1 MITSRILLIGLLC
14 CCTLYVNAQK
24 VGLVL
29 SGGGAKGLAHIG
41 TLKALEENHIP
52 IDYITGTSMGGIVG
66 ALYAA
71 GYSPGQI
78 EKIALTTDFQD
89 WVSGRFKSDYSF
101 FFQKSG
107 DNASLITAKLA
118 VDTALRINFRSNLVN
133 DIPLNFALL
142 ELLSQASAISKD
154 NFDNLFIP
162 YRCMVSDVF
171 SQTSIV
177 VKNGSLAEA
186 VRATMTVPL
195 IYRPIKLDNKYVFD
209 GGLYNNFPADVMQK
223 EFKPDYIIG
232 ANVSAKNFKEYPK
245 NGDERLMNR
254 LMLFMFLSRS
264 DSTLIGK
271 NGIYIQPDLRDFSS
285 SNFNPVAEL
294 IKQGYDATMADMP
307 KILKAVHRRVDD
319 AEIAIKRNTF
329 NNKKPKLVFREV
341 NVTGVNS
348 QQKRYIE
355 RLFKRDKPTFDL
367 ADIRQ
372 GYYKLVA
379 DETFETI
386 YPKITYHPES
396 DSYSFEIIAQPKR
409 SFKLG
414 FGGNI
419 SSRPISNV
427 FLGVQY
433 NYLNRKAYTF
443 GTDFYSGRFYESVQL
458 NGRID
463 YPSRLPFFVSAE
475 MTYNH
480 FNFYNTSQI
489 FIENPHP
496 TYIEQSDRK
505 IELEAGIPLNRNT
518 KITLSSSFINNNDHY
533 SPTNSFNIGD
543 ILDKTIFNGLRSTLA
558 FEQNTFNRKQYATRG
573 RHFLANFN
581 YFTGTEHYTPGN
593 ISRNI
598 TDVNEITSNGI
609 NASKHNREWLSMKI
623 SDENYFFHRGNYTL
637 GYLAEGVI
645 SNQPLFANYYST
657 LLASPA
663 FYPLQDSKSVFL
675 EKFRASS
682 YLAGGL
688 KNVFKLRKNIDLR
701 VEAFL
706 FLPYQE
712 YAQNGFQDVK
722 NTPTFNHVHYAGTA
736 GLVYHTP
743 VGPVSFSYNLYDDP
757 VKRNGVLL
765 HLGYLIYNKRS
776 IE

>member
-1 MITSRILLIGLLC
+1 MVSIRSILLFIFC
-14 CCTLYVNAQK
+14 WWTFHANAQK

-29 SGGGAKGLAHIG
+29 SGGGAKGLSHIG

-52 IDYITGTSMGGIVG
+52 VDYITGTSMGGIVG

-71 GYSPGQI
+71 GYSPEQI

-101 FFQKSG
+101 YFQKTSV
-107 DNASLITAKLA
+107 NASMITAKLS
-118 VDTALRINFRSNLVN
+118 VDTALRMSFRNNLVN
-133 DIPLNFALL
+133 DIPLNFALI

-171 SQTSIV
+171 SQTSIT

-209 GGLYNNFPADVMQK
+209 GGLYNNFPADVMRK
-223 EFKPDYIIG
+223 DFKPDYMIG
-232 ANVSAKNFKEYPK
+232 VNVSAKNFKEYPK
-245 NGDERLMNR
+245 SGDERLMNR
-254 LMLFMFLSRS
+254 LMLFMFLSKS
-264 DSTLIGK
+264 DSTLVGK
-271 NGIYIQPDLRDFSS
+271 NGTYIQPDLQDFTA
-285 SNFNPVAEL
+285 SNFYPVAAL

-307 KILKAVHRRVDD
+307 KILREVKRRVSI
-319 AEIAIKRNTF
+319 EELAIRRNNF
-329 NNKKPKLVFREV
+329 NNKKPQLIFNEV
-341 NVTGVNS
+341 IVTGVNS
-348 QQKRYIE
+348 QQMRYIQ

-367 ADIRQ
+367 ADIKQ

-386 YPKITYHPES
+386 YPKIVYNPKS
-396 DSYSFEIIAQPKR
+396 DSYTFEIIAQPKR
-409 SFKLG
+409 SFKLEL
-414 FGGNI
+414 GGVI
-419 SSRPISNV
+419 SSRPISDV
-427 FLGVQY
+427 FLGIQY

-443 GTDFYSGRFYESVQL
+443 GADFYSGRFYESAQL

-463 YPSRLPFFVSAE
+463 YPSRLPFFLSGE
-475 MTYNH
+475 LTYNH
-480 FNFYNTSQI
+480 FNYYNTSQI

-505 IELEAGIPLNRNT
+505 IEIKGGIPLNRNT
-518 KITLSSSFINNNDHY
+518 KITISTSFINNNDRY
-533 SPTNSFNIGD
+533 SPTNTFDIGD
-543 ILDKTIFNGLRSTLA
+543 VLDKTVFNGLRSTIA
-558 FEQNTFNRKQYATRG
+558 FEQNTFNRKQYANRG
-573 RHFLANFN
+573 RNFLASINF
-581 YFTGTEHYTPGN
+581 FTGKENYTPGN
-593 ISRNI
+593 ISRNTVMDNQI
-598 TDVNEITSNGI
+598 QEIRTL
-609 NASKHNREWLSMKI
+609 RQWLNFKI
-623 SDENYFFHRGNYTL
+623 SDENFFFHKGKYTA
-637 GYLAEGVI
+637 GYLAEAVI
-645 SNQPLFANYYST
+645 SNQPLFFNYYST

-663 FYPLQDSKSVFL
+663 FYPLQDSRSLFL
-675 EKFRASS
+675 EKFRATS

-688 KNVFKLRKNIDLR
+688 KNIYSIRRNIDLR
-701 VEAFL
+701 VEGFL

-712 YAQNGFQDVK
+712 ITQIGFQEVK
-722 NTPTFNHVHYAGTA
+722 NSPTFNHVHYAATV

-757 VKRNGVLL
+757 IKRNGVLL

>member
-1 MITSRILLIGLLC
+1 MILRGKIFLVIIC
-14 CCTLYVNAQK
+14 FCTLNLNAQK

-29 SGGGAKGLAHIG
+29 SGGGAKGLSHIG
-41 TLKALEENHIP
+41 TLKALEENNIP
-52 IDYITGTSMGGIVG
+52 IDYLTGTSMGGIVG

-71 GYSPGQI
+71 GYSPAQI

-89 WVSGRFKSDYSF
+89 WVSGRYKSDYSF
-101 FFQKSG
+101 YFQKTAPNS
-107 DNASLITAKLA
+107 SLITAKLS
-118 VDTALRINFRSNLVN
+118 VDTALRMSFRSTLVN

-142 ELLSQASAISKD
+142 ELLSQASATAKD

-162 YRCMVSDVF
+162 FRCMVSDVF
-171 SQTSIV
+171 SQTSIT
-177 VKNGSLAEA
+177 VKSGSLAEA

-232 ANVSAKNFKEYPK
+232 VSVSAKNYNEYPK

-254 LMLFMFLSRS
+254 LMMFMFLSKS

-271 NGIYIQPDLRDFSS
+271 NGIYIEPDLKGYSA

-294 IKQGYDATMADMP
+294 IKLGYDATMREMDQI
-307 KILKAVHRRVDD
+307 KKEVTRRVSTKQLS
-319 AEIAIKRNTF
+319 ERRNNF
-329 NNKKPKLVFREV
+329 NIRKPDLVF
-341 NVTGVNS
+341 NAVTVSGVNS

-367 ADIRQ
+367 NDIRQ

-386 YPKITYHPES
+386 YPRISYDPKS
-396 DSYSFEIIAQPKR
+396 DGYTFEILAQPKK
-409 SFKLG
+409 SLKLDV
-414 FGGNI
+414 GGNI

-427 FLGVQY
+427 FLGIQY

-443 GTDFYSGRFYESVQL
+443 GADFYSGRFYESVQL

-463 YPSRLPFFVSAE
+463 YPSRLPFFLAME

-480 FNFYNTSQI
+480 FNYYNTSQI

-496 TYIEQSDRK
+496 TYIEQNDRK
-505 IELEAGIPLNRNT
+505 MEIKAGIPLNRNT
-518 KITLSSSFINNNDHY
+518 KITLGTSFINNGDHY
-533 SPTNSFNIGD
+533 SPTNTFNIGD
-543 ILDKTIFNGLRSTLA
+543 VLDETIFNGLRSTLT
-558 FEQNTFNRKQYATRG
+558 FEQNSLNRKQYANRG
-573 RHFLANFN
+573 RNFLFSFN
-581 YFTGTEHYTPGN
+581 YFTGRENYTPGN
-593 ISRNI
+593 ISRNSFVQTNI
-598 TDVNEITSNGI
+598 AVNRTTRNWW
-609 NASKHNREWLSMKI
+609 NLKI
-623 SDENYFFHRGNYTL
+623 SDENYFFTKSQYTL
-637 GYLAEGVI
+637 GYLVEGVI
-645 SNQPLFANYYST
+645 SNLPRFSNYYSS
-657 LLASPA
+657 LLVAPA
-663 FYPLQDSKSVFL
+663 FYPLQDSRSLFL
-675 EKFRASS
+675 EKFRART
-682 YLAGGL
+682 YVAGGL
-688 KNVFKLRKNIDLR
+688 KNVYKFRRNLDLR
-701 VEAFL
+701 VEGYL
-706 FLPYQE
+706 FLPYQQFE
-712 YAQNGFQDVK
+712 QDGFQEVK
-722 NTPTFNHVHYAGTA
+722 NRGTFNKIHYAGTA

-743 VGPVSFSYNLYDDP
+743 LGPVSLSYNLYDDP
-757 VKRNGVLL
+757 IKRNGVLL

>member
-1 MITSRILLIGLLC
+1 MIFFKKLLLGLLC
-14 CCTLYVNAQK
+14 FCAFQANAQK

-71 GYSPGQI
+71 GYSPAQI
-78 EKIALTTDFQD
+78 EKIALTNDFQD

-101 FFQKSG
+101 FFQKGST
-107 DNASLITAKLA
+107 NASLITAKLS
-118 VDTALRINFRSNLVN
+118 VDTSLRINFRSNLVN

-154 NFDNLFIP
+154 NFDNLFVP
-162 YRCMVSDVF
+162 YRCMVSDIF
-171 SQTSIV
+171 SQTSIT
-177 VKNGSLAEA
+177 VKSGSLAEA

-209 GGLYNNFPADVMQK
+209 GGLYNNFPADIMQK

-232 ANVSAKNFKEYPK
+232 ASVSSKNFKEYPK
-245 NGDERLMNR
+245 SGDERLVNR
-254 LMLFMFLSRS
+254 LMLFMFLSKS

-271 NGIYIQPDLRDFSS
+271 NGIYIQPDLQDFSS
-285 SNFNPVAEL
+285 SNFTPVADL
-294 IKQGYDATMADMP
+294 IKKGYDATMADMP
-307 KILKAVHRRVDD
+307 KILKAVQRRVSTE
-319 AEIAIKRNTF
+319 EIVLKRNVF
-329 NNKKPKLVFREV
+329 NNKKPQLVFSDV
-341 NVTGVNS
+341 AVTGVNR

-355 RLFKRDKPTFDL
+355 RLFRSDKPTFDL
-367 ADIRQ
+367 ADIKQ

-386 YPKITYHPES
+386 YPKISYNPAS
-396 DSYSFEIIAQPKR
+396 DSYTFGIIAKPKR
-409 SFKLG
+409 SFKLD

-427 FLGVQY
+427 FLGLQY
-433 NYLNRKAYTF
+433 NYLDRKAYTF
-443 GTDFYSGRFYESVQL
+443 GTNFYSGRFYESIQL

-463 YPSRLPFFVSAE
+463 YPSKLPFFLSGE

-505 IELEAGIPLNRNT
+505 IELKAGIPLNRNT
-518 KITLSSSFINNNDHY
+518 RITLSTSFINNNDHY

-543 ILDKTIFNGLRSTLA
+543 ILDKTVFNGSRSTVT

-573 RHFLANFN
+573 RNFLLSLN
-581 YFTGTEHYTPGN
+581 YFNGREIYTPGN
-593 ISRNI
+593 ISRNSG
-598 TDVNEITSNGI
+598 T
-609 NASKHNREWLSMKI
+609 ASDIAENRKHREWFNIKL
-623 SDENYFFHRGNYTL
+623 SDENYFFHQGKYTL
-637 GYLAEGVI
+637 GYLVEGVI
-645 SNQPLFANYYST
+645 SNQPLFSNYYST
-657 LLASPA
+657 LLAAPA
-663 FYPLQDSKSVFL
+663 FYPLQDSRSLFL
-675 EKFRASS
+675 EKFRART

-688 KNVFKLRKNIDLR
+688 KNIYNIRKNFDLR

-706 FLPYQE
+706 FMPYQE
-712 YAQNGFQDVK
+712 FAQNGFQNVD
-722 NTPTFNHVHYAGTA
+722 NARTFNHIHYAGTA

-743 VGPVSFSYNLYDDP
+743 VGPVSLSYNLYDDP
-757 VKRNGVLL
+757 IKRNGVLL

>member
-1 MITSRILLIGLLC
+1 MICLKKIFLGLLC
-14 CCTLYVNAQK
+14 FCTFQANAQK

-71 GYSPGQI
+71 GYSPEQI

-101 FFQKSG
+101 FFQKSSI
-107 DNASLITAKLA
+107 NASLITAKLS
-118 VDTALRINFRSNLVN
+118 VDTALRVNFRSNLVN
-133 DIPLNFALL
+133 DIPLNFALI
-142 ELLSQASAISKD
+142 ELLSQASAIAKD
-154 NFDNLFIP
+154 NFNNLFVP
-162 YRCMVSDVF
+162 YRCMVSDIF
-171 SQTSIV
+171 SQTSIS
-177 VKNGSLAEA
+177 VKSGSLAEA
-186 VRATMTVPL
+186 VRATMTVPM

-232 ANVSAKNFKEYPK
+232 ANVSSKNFKEYPK
-245 NGDERLMNR
+245 TGDERLINR
-254 LMLFMFLSRS
+254 LMLFMFLSKS
-264 DSTLIGK
+264 DSTLVGK
-271 NGIYIQPDLRDFSS
+271 NGIYIQPDLRDFNS

-307 KILKAVHRRVDD
+307 RILKSAQRRVSK
-319 AEIAIKRNTF
+319 EELSLKRSIF
-329 NNKKPKLVFREV
+329 NNKKPQLVFSDV
-341 NVTGVNS
+341 KVTGVNS

-355 RLFKRDKPTFDL
+355 RLFKSDKPTFNL
-367 ADIRQ
+367 ADIKQ

-386 YPKITYHPES
+386 YPKITYNPES
-396 DSYSFEIIAQPKR
+396 DSYIFGIIAKPKR
-409 SFKLG
+409 SFKLD

-427 FLGVQY
+427 FLGLQY
-433 NYLNRKAYTF
+433 NYLDRKAYTF
-443 GTDFYSGRFYESVQL
+443 GTNFYSGRFYESVQL

-463 YPSRLPFFVSAE
+463 YPSKLPFFLSGE

-505 IELEAGIPLNRNT
+505 IELKAGIPLNRNT
-518 KITLSSSFINNNDHY
+518 RITLSTSFINNNDHY

-543 ILDKTIFNGLRSTLA
+543 ILDKTVFNGSRTTVA
-558 FEQNTFNRKQYATRG
+558 FEQQTFNRKQYATRG
-573 RHFLANFN
+573 RNFLLSVN
-581 YFTGTEHYTPGN
+581 YFNGVETYTPGN
-593 ISRNI
+593 ISRNSGI
-598 TDVNEITSNGI
+598 LADIEQNE
-609 NASKHNREWLSMKI
+609 KHRSWFNVKL
-623 SDENYFFHRGNYTL
+623 SDENYFFHKGRYTL
-637 GYLAEGVI
+637 GYLVEGVI
-645 SNQPLFANYYST
+645 SNQPLFSNYYST
-657 LLASPA
+657 LLAAPA
-663 FYPLQDSKSVFL
+663 FYPLQDSRSLFL
-675 EKFRASS
+675 EKFRAST

-688 KNVFKLRKNIDLR
+688 KNIYKIRKNLDLR

-712 YAQNGFQDVK
+712 ITQNGFQDVK
-722 NTPTFNHVHYAGTA
+722 NSPTFNHIHYAGTA

-743 VGPVSFSYNLYDDP
+743 VGPVSLSYNLYDDP
-757 VKRNGVLL
+757 IKRNGVLL

>member
-1 MITSRILLIGLLC
+1 MICLKKIFLGLLC
-14 CCTLYVNAQK
+14 FCTLQVYAQK

-41 TLKALEENHIP
+41 TLKALEENNIP

-71 GYSPGQI
+71 GYSPEQI

-101 FFQKSG
+101 FFQKGSI
-107 DNASLITAKLA
+107 NASLITAKLS
-118 VDTALRINFRSNLVN
+118 VDTALRVNFRSNLVN
-133 DIPLNFALL
+133 DIPLNFALM
-142 ELLSQASAISKD
+142 ELLSQASAIAKD
-154 NFDNLFIP
+154 NFNNLFVP
-162 YRCMVSDVF
+162 YRCMVSDIF
-171 SQTSIV
+171 SQTSIT
-177 VKNGSLAEA
+177 VKSGSLAEA
-186 VRATMTVPL
+186 VRATMTVPM

-232 ANVSAKNFKEYPK
+232 ANVSSKNFKEYPK
-245 NGDERLMNR
+245 TGDERLINR
-254 LMLFMFLSRS
+254 LMLFMFLSKS
-264 DSTLIGK
+264 DSTLVGK
-271 NGIYIQPDLRDFSS
+271 NGIYIQPDLQDFSS
-285 SNFNPVAEL
+285 SNFSPVAEL
-294 IKQGYDATMADMP
+294 IKQGYDATIADMP
-307 KILKAVHRRVDD
+307 RILKSVQRRVSKEEL
-319 AEIAIKRNTF
+319 ALKRSIF
-329 NNKKPKLVFREV
+329 NNKKPQLVFSDV
-341 NVTGVNS
+341 KVTGVNS

-355 RLFKRDKPTFDL
+355 RLFKSDKPTFNL
-367 ADIRQ
+367 ADIKQ

-386 YPKITYHPES
+386 YPTITYNPES
-396 DSYSFEIIAQPKR
+396 DSYIFGIVAKPKR
-409 SFKLG
+409 SFKLD

-427 FLGVQY
+427 FLGLQY
-433 NYLNRKAYTF
+433 NYLDRKAYTF
-443 GTDFYSGRFYESVQL
+443 GTNFYSGRFYESIQL

-463 YPSRLPFFVSAE
+463 YPSKLPFFLSGE

-505 IELEAGIPLNRNT
+505 IELKAGIPLNRNT
-518 KITLSSSFINNNDHY
+518 RITLSTSFINNNDHY

-543 ILDKTIFNGLRSTLA
+543 ILDKTIFNGLRTTVA

-573 RHFLANFN
+573 RNFLLSLN
-581 YFTGTEHYTPGN
+581 YFNGMETYTPGN
-593 ISRNI
+593 ISRNSGVS
-598 TDVNEITSNGI
+598 TDIEE
-609 NASKHNREWLSMKI
+609 NRKNRAWFNVKL
-623 SDENYFFHRGNYTL
+623 SDENYFFHKGKYTL
-637 GYLAEGVI
+637 GYLVEGVI
-645 SNQPLFANYYST
+645 SNQPLFSNYYST
-657 LLASPA
+657 LLVAPA
-663 FYPLQDSKSVFL
+663 FYPLQDSRSLFL
-675 EKFRASS
+675 EKFRAST

-688 KNVFKLRKNIDLR
+688 KNIYKVRKNLDLR

-712 YAQNGFQDVK
+712 IAQNGFQDVK
-722 NTPTFNHVHYAGTA
+722 NSPTFNHIHYAGTA

-743 VGPVSFSYNLYDDP
+743 VGPVSLSYNLYDDP
-757 VKRNGVLL
+757 IKRNGVLL

>member
-1 MITSRILLIGLLC
+1 VISLKKLLLGLLC
-14 CCTLYVNAQK
+14 FCTIQANAQQ

-29 SGGGAKGLAHIG
+29 SGGGAKGLSHIG

-71 GYSPGQI
+71 GYSPAQI
-78 EKIALTTDFQD
+78 EKIALTNDFQD

-101 FFQKSG
+101 FFQKSSI
-107 DNASLITAKLA
+107 NASLVTAKLS
-118 VDTALRINFRSNLVN
+118 VDTALRVNFRSNLVN

-154 NFDNLFIP
+154 NFDNLFVP

-171 SQTSIV
+171 SQTSIT
-177 VKNGSLAEA
+177 VKSGSLAEA

-209 GGLYNNFPADVMQK
+209 GGLYNNFPADIMQK

-232 ANVSAKNFKEYPK
+232 ANVSSKNFKEYPK
-245 NGDERLMNR
+245 SGDERLVNR
-254 LMLFMFLSRS
+254 LMLYMFLSKS

-271 NGIYIQPDLRDFSS
+271 NGIYLQPDLQDFSS

-294 IKQGYDATMADMP
+294 IKKGYDATMAEMP
-307 KILKAVHRRVDD
+307 KILKAVQRRVSTE
-319 AEIAIKRNTF
+319 EITLKRNSF
-329 NNKKPKLVFREV
+329 NNKKPRLVFSDV
-341 NVTGVNS
+341 TVTGVNR

-355 RLFKRDKPTFDL
+355 RLFKSDKPTFDL
-367 ADIRQ
+367 ADIKQ

-386 YPKITYHPES
+386 YPKISYNPAS
-396 DSYSFEIIAQPKR
+396 DSYTFGIIAKPKR
-409 SFKLG
+409 SFKLD

-427 FLGVQY
+427 FLGLQY
-433 NYLNRKAYTF
+433 NYLDRKAYTF
-443 GTDFYSGRFYESVQL
+443 GTNFYSGRFYESVQL

-463 YPSRLPFFVSAE
+463 YPSKLPFFLSGE

-505 IELEAGIPLNRNT
+505 IELKAGIPLNRNT
-518 KITLSSSFINNNDHY
+518 RITLSTSFINNNDHY

-543 ILDKTIFNGLRSTLA
+543 ILDKTVFNGSRTTVA
-558 FEQNTFNRKQYATRG
+558 FEQNTFNRKQYASRG
-573 RHFLANFN
+573 RNFLLSMN
-581 YFTGTEHYTPGN
+581 YFNGREIYTPGN

-598 TDVNEITSNGI
+598 GALADIAESRN
-609 NASKHNREWLSMKI
+609 HREWFNLKL
-623 SDENYFFHRGNYTL
+623 SDENYFFHQGKYTL
-637 GYLAEGVI
+637 GYLVEGVI
-645 SNQPLFANYYST
+645 SNMPLFSNYYST
-657 LLASPA
+657 LLAAPA
-663 FYPLQDSKSVFL
+663 FYPLQDSRSLFL
-675 EKFRASS
+675 EKFRAAT

-688 KNVFKLRKNIDLR
+688 KNVYQIRKNLDLR

-706 FLPYQE
+706 FMPYQE
-712 YAQNGFQDVK
+712 FAQNGFQKID
-722 NTPTFNHVHYAGTA
+722 NARTFNHIHYAGTA

-743 VGPVSFSYNLYDDP
+743 VGPVSLSYNLYDDP
-757 VKRNGVLL
+757 IKRNGVLL

>member
-1 MITSRILLIGLLC
+1 VVSIRNILIFIC
-14 CCTLYVNAQK
+14 CWWSVHAHAQK

-29 SGGGAKGLAHIG
+29 SGGGAKGLSHIG

-52 IDYITGTSMGGIVG
+52 VDYITGTSMGGIVG

-71 GYSPGQI
+71 GYSPQQI

-101 FFQKSG
+101 YFQKTSV
-107 DNASLITAKLA
+107 NASMLTAKLS
-118 VDTALRINFRSNLVN
+118 VDTALRMSFRNNLVN
-133 DIPLNFALL
+133 DIPLNFALI
-142 ELLSQASAISKD
+142 ELLSQASAIAKD

-171 SQTSIV
+171 SQSSIT

-223 EFKPDYIIG
+223 EFKPDYMIG
-232 ANVSAKNFKEYPK
+232 VNVSAKNFKEYPK
-245 NGDERLMNR
+245 SGDERLMNR
-254 LMLFMFLSRS
+254 LMLFMFLAKS
-264 DSTLIGK
+264 DSTLVGK
-271 NGIYIQPDLRDFSS
+271 NGTYIQPDLQDFTA
-285 SNFNPVAEL
+285 SNFYPVAAL
-294 IKQGYDATMADMP
+294 IKQGYDATMAEMP
-307 KILKAVHRRVDD
+307 KILKEVERRVS
-319 AEIAIKRNTF
+319 EEELVIRRNTF
-329 NNKKPKLVFREV
+329 NNKKPSLIFNEV
-341 NVTGVNS
+341 TVTGVNS
-348 QQKRYIE
+348 QQQRYIQ

-367 ADIRQ
+367 SDIKQ

-386 YPKITYHPES
+386 YPKIAYNPKS
-396 DSYSFEIIAQPKR
+396 DSYIFEIIAQPKR
-409 SFKLG
+409 SFKLEL
-414 FGGNI
+414 GGVI
-419 SSRPISNV
+419 SSRPISDV
-427 FLGVQY
+427 FLGIQY

-443 GTDFYSGRFYESVQL
+443 GADFYSGRFYESAQL

-463 YPSRLPFFVSAE
+463 YPSRLPFFLSGE
-475 MTYNH
+475 LTYNH
-480 FNFYNTSQI
+480 FNYYNTSQI

-505 IELEAGIPLNRNT
+505 IEIKGGIPLNRNT
-518 KITLSSSFINNNDHY
+518 KITLSTSFINNNDRY
-533 SPTNSFNIGD
+533 SPTNSFDIGD
-543 ILDKTIFNGLRSTLA
+543 VLDKTVFNGLRSTLA
-558 FEQNTFNRKQYATRG
+558 FEQNTFNRKQYANRG
-573 RHFLANFN
+573 RNFLASLNF
-581 YFTGTEHYTPGN
+581 FTGKENYSPGN
-593 ISRNI
+593 ISRNTVMDSQI
-598 TDVNEITSNGI
+598 QETRTL
-609 NASKHNREWLSMKI
+609 RQWLNFKI
-623 SDENYFFHRGNYTL
+623 SDENFFFHKGRYTL
-637 GYLAEGVI
+637 GYLAEAVV
-645 SNQPLFANYYST
+645 SNQPLFFNYYAT

-663 FYPLQDSKSVFL
+663 FYPLQDSRSLFL
-675 EKFRASS
+675 EKFRATS

-688 KNVFKLRKNIDLR
+688 KNIYSLRRNIDLR
-701 VEAFL
+701 VEGYL

-712 YAQNGFQDVK
+712 ITQIGFQEVK
-722 NTPTFNHVHYAGTA
+722 NSPTFNHVHYAGTV

-743 VGPVSFSYNLYDDP
+743 VGPISLSYNLYDDP
-757 VKRNGVLL
+757 IKRNGVLL

>member
-1 MITSRILLIGLLC
+1 MVSLRKISLYILC
-14 CCTLYVNAQK
+14 FWTFSAQAQK

-29 SGGGAKGLAHIG
+29 SGGGAKGLSHIG

-52 IDYITGTSMGGIVG
+52 VDYITGTSMGGIVG

-71 GYSPGQI
+71 GYSPKQI
-78 EKIALTTDFQD
+78 EEIALTSDFQD
-89 WVSGRFKSDYSF
+89 WVSGRFKSDYTF
-101 FFQKSG
+101 FFQKTG
-107 DNASLITAKLA
+107 INASLITAKLS
-118 VDTALRINFRSNLVN
+118 VDTALRMSFRNNLVN
-133 DIPLNFALL
+133 DIPLNFALI
-142 ELLSQASAISKD
+142 ELLSQASAIAKD

-171 SQTSIV
+171 SQNSIT
-177 VKNGSLAEA
+177 VKSGSLAEA

-209 GGLYNNFPADVMQK
+209 GGIYNNFPADVMQK

-232 ANVSAKNFKEYPK
+232 VNVSAKNFKEYPK

-254 LMLFMFLSRS
+254 LMLFMFLARS
-264 DSTLIGK
+264 DSTLVGK
-271 NGIYIQPDLRDFSS
+271 NGTYIQPDLQDFTA
-285 SNFNPVAEL
+285 SNFYPVAAL

-307 KILKAVHRRVDD
+307 RILKAVKRRVSTEEL
-319 AEIAIKRNTF
+319 ALKRNAF
-329 NNKKPKLVFREV
+329 NNKKPGLIFNEV
-341 NVTGVNS
+341 TVTGVNS

-386 YPKITYHPES
+386 YPKIAYDPRS
-396 DSYSFEIIAQPKR
+396 DSYTFEIVAQPKR
-409 SFKLG
+409 SFKLEL
-414 FGGNI
+414 GGVV
-419 SSRPISNV
+419 SSRPISDV
-427 FLGVQY
+427 FLGIQY
-433 NYLNRKAYTF
+433 NYLDRKAYTF
-443 GTDFYSGRFYESVQL
+443 GANFYSGRFYESAQL

-463 YPSRLPFFVSAE
+463 YPSRLPFFLSGE
-475 MTYNH
+475 MIYNH
-480 FNFYNTSQI
+480 FNYYNTSQI

-496 TYIEQSDRK
+496 TYIDQADRK
-505 IELEAGIPLNRNT
+505 IELKAGIPLNRNT
-518 KITLSSSFINNNDHY
+518 RITLGTSFINNNDRY

-543 ILDKTIFNGLRSTLA
+543 ILDKTVFNGFRSALA
-558 FEQNTFNRKQYATRG
+558 FEQNTFNRKQYANRG
-573 RHFLANFN
+573 RNFLLAFNF
-581 YFTGTEHYTPGN
+581 FTGKENYTPGN

-598 TDVNEITSNGI
+598 VTASNIKETSTLRQWI
-609 NASKHNREWLSMKI
+609 SVKL
-623 SDENYFFHRGNYTL
+623 SDENYFFHDGKYTL
-637 GYLAEGVI
+637 GYLAEGVV
-645 SNQPLFANYYST
+645 SNQPLFSNYYST

-663 FYPLQDSKSVFL
+663 FYPLQDSRSIFL
-675 EKFRASS
+675 ENFRATS

-688 KNVFKLRKNIDLR
+688 KNIYSLRRNIDLR
-701 VEAFL
+701 VEGFL

-712 YAQNGFQDVK
+712 ITQEGFQDVK
-722 NTPTFNHVHYAGTA
+722 NSPTFNRIHYAGTA

-743 VGPVSFSYNLYDDP
+743 VGPVSLSYNLYDDP
-757 VKRNGVLL
+757 IKRNGILL

-776 IE
+776 LE